1 MRRARRGEHT
11 SQDLVLVG
19 VAGDASQ
26 NPPGAKVPLR
36 AKHPVEEIDELLL
49 ANKLVANFPRPTEAI
64 VVPPATQRAGGEAT
78 PFPWTIIPSRALSQ
92 TSHHVRRAG
101 VSRDQLA
108 TKDAAFSYL

>member
-1 MRRARRGEHT
+1 VRRARRGKHT
-11 SQDLVLVG
+11 SQDFLLAG
-19 VAGDASQ
+19 VAGDAGQ
-26 NPPGAKVPLR
+26 NPPGTKVPLR
-36 AKHPVEEIDELLL
+36 AEHPVKEIDELLL
-49 ANKLVANFPRPTEAI
+49 ANKLIAYFPRPTETI
-64 VVPPATQRAGGEAT
+64 IVPPAIQRAGGEAT